1 MYNERN
7 IKNVNLFNLLT
18 EVLQMYLD
26 SLAFKAMESGLKQ
39 LNIKQQIHT
48 QNIANIDT
56 PDYKYKY
63 VTFEN
68 TLDEKVDGNRKYDFK
83 AKVTEVED
91 TEVLVDGNNVDVDK
105 ENLELYS
112 TYLQSSAIIRKMNSS
127 ISDLRYV
134 LTNTNFR

>member
-1 MYNERN
+1 
-7 IKNVNLFNLLT
+7 
-18 EVLQMYLD
+18 MYLN

-39 LNIKQQIHT
+39 LSVKQQVHT

-56 PDYKYKY
+56 PDYNYKY

-68 TLDEKVDGNRKYDFK
+68 TLDEKKDGKTGYDFK
-83 AKVTEVED
+83 AKVTEVENTD
-91 TEVLVDGNNVDVDK
+91 VLIDGNNVDVDK

-112 TYLQSSAIIRKMNSS
+112 AYLQSSAIIRKMNSS

-134 LTNTNFR
+134 LTNTNFK

>member
-1 MYNERN
+1 
-7 IKNVNLFNLLT
+7 
-18 EVLQMYLD
+18 MYLD

-68 TLDEKVDGNRKYDFK
+68 TLDEKIDGGRKYNFR
-83 AKVTEVED
+83 AKVSEVEE
-91 TEVLVDGNNVDVDK
+91 TEVLVDGNNVDVDT

-127 ISDLRYV
+127 IADLRYV

>member
-1 MYNERN
+1 
-7 IKNVNLFNLLT
+7 
-18 EVLQMYLD
+18 MYLD

-68 TLDEKVDGNRKYDFK
+68 TLDKKVDGNREYNFK

>member
-1 MYNERN
+1 
-7 IKNVNLFNLLT
+7 
-18 EVLQMYLD
+18 MYLN

-39 LNIKQQIHT
+39 LNVKQQVHT

-56 PDYKYKY
+56 PDYNYKY

-68 TLDEKVDGNRKYDFK
+68 TLDEKVDGKRKYDFK
-83 AKVTEVED
+83 AKVTEVENTD
-91 TEVLVDGNNVDVDK
+91 VLVDGNNVDVDK

-134 LTNTNFR
+134 LTNTNFK

>member
-1 MYNERN
+1 
-7 IKNVNLFNLLT
+7 
-18 EVLQMYLD
+18 MYLN

-39 LNIKQQIHT
+39 LNVKQQVHV

-56 PDYKYKY
+56 PEYNYKY

-68 TLDEKVDGNRKYDFK
+68 TLDKAVDGKREYDFN
-83 AKVTEVED
+83 AVVTEVENTD
-91 TEVLVDGNNVDVDK
+91 VLIDGNNVDVDK

-134 LTNTNFR
+134 MTNANFK

>member
-1 MYNERN
+1 
-7 IKNVNLFNLLT
+7 
-18 EVLQMYLD
+18 MYLD

-39 LNIKQQIHT
+39 LNVKQQVHT

-68 TLDEKVDGNRKYDFK
+68 TLDDKIDGTKTYDFN
-83 AKVTEVED
+83 AKVTEVENTD
-91 TEVLVDGNNVDVDK
+91 VLIDGNNVDVDK

-127 ISDLRYV
+127 IADLRYV
-134 LTNTNFR
+134 MTNANFK

>member
-1 MYNERN
+1 
-7 IKNVNLFNLLT
+7 
-18 EVLQMYLD
+18 MYLD

-68 TLDEKVDGNRKYDFK
+68 TLDEKIDGGRNIISGRRFRRLRKRKY
-83 AKVTEVED
+83 
-91 TEVLVDGNNVDVDK
+91 L
-105 ENLELYS
+105 
-112 TYLQSSAIIRKMNSS
+112 
-127 ISDLRYV
+127 
-134 LTNTNFR
+134 

>member
-1 MYNERN
+1 
-7 IKNVNLFNLLT
+7 
-18 EVLQMYLD
+18 MYLD

-68 TLDEKVDGNRKYDFK
+68 TLDEKIDGGRKYNFR
-83 AKVTEVED
+83 AKVSEVEE
-91 TEVLVDGNNVDVDK
+91 TEVLVDVDK

-127 ISDLRYV
+127 IADLRYV

>member
-1 MYNERN
+1 
-7 IKNVNLFNLLT
+7 
-18 EVLQMYLD
+18 MYLN

-39 LNIKQQIHT
+39 LSVKQQVHT

-56 PDYKYKY
+56 PDYNYKY

-68 TLDEKVDGNRKYDFK
+68 TLDEKIDGKREYDFK
-83 AKVTEVED
+83 AKVTEVENTD
-91 TEVLVDGNNVDVDK
+91 VIIDGNNVDVDK

-127 ISDLRYV
+127 IADLRYV
-134 LTNTNFR
+134 LTNTNFK

>member
-1 MYNERN
+1 
-7 IKNVNLFNLLT
+7 
-18 EVLQMYLD
+18 MYLD

-68 TLDEKVDGNRKYDFK
+68 IISGRRFRRLRKRKY
-83 AKVTEVED
+83 
-91 TEVLVDGNNVDVDK
+91 L
-105 ENLELYS
+105 
-112 TYLQSSAIIRKMNSS
+112 
-127 ISDLRYV
+127 
-134 LTNTNFR
+134 

>member
-1 MYNERN
+1 
-7 IKNVNLFNLLT
+7 
-18 EVLQMYLD
+18 MYLD

-68 TLDEKVDGNRKYDFK
+68 TLDEKIDGGRKSGRRFRRLRKRKY
-83 AKVTEVED
+83 
-91 TEVLVDGNNVDVDK
+91 L
-105 ENLELYS
+105 
-112 TYLQSSAIIRKMNSS
+112 
-127 ISDLRYV
+127 
-134 LTNTNFR
+134 

>member
-1 MYNERN
+1 
-7 IKNVNLFNLLT
+7 
-18 EVLQMYLD
+18 MYLD

>member
-1 MYNERN
+1 
-7 IKNVNLFNLLT
+7 
-18 EVLQMYLD
+18 MYLD

-39 LNIKQQIHT
+39 LNVKQQVHT

-68 TLDEKVDGNRKYDFK
+68 TLDEKINSKNGKIGYDFN
-83 AKVTEVED
+83 AVVTEVENTD
-91 TEVLVDGNNVDVDK
+91 VLVDGNNVDVDK

-112 TYLQSSAIIRKMNSS
+112 TYLQSSAIISKMNSS

-134 LTNTNFR
+134 MTNSNFK

>member
-1 MYNERN
+1 MYNN
-7 IKNVNLFNLLT
+7 
-18 EVLQMYLD
+18 
-26 SLAFKAMESGLKQ
+26 
-39 LNIKQQIHT
+39 
-48 QNIANIDT
+48 
-56 PDYKYKY
+56 

-68 TLDEKVDGNRKYDFK
+68 TLDEKIDGGRKYNFR
-83 AKVTEVED
+83 AKVSEVEE

-127 ISDLRYV
+127 IADLRYV

>member
-1 MYNERN
+1 MGSEMCIR
-7 IKNVNLFNLLT
+7 
-18 EVLQMYLD
+18 D
-26 SLAFKAMESGLKQ
+26 R
-39 LNIKQQIHT
+39 
-48 QNIANIDT
+48 NIANIDT

-68 TLDEKVDGNRKYDFK
+68 TLDEKIDGGRKYNFR
-83 AKVTEVED
+83 AKVSEVEE

-127 ISDLRYV
+127 IADLRYV